1 MTAVFEVAGERVS
14 VLDDVAL
21 VDAFPTS
28 MSEFL
33 SAAEETARP
42 LGLSFNSHN
51 LHLGRREEPIPTA
64 FQMARQQLPDMEQG
78 DSHFQFGVL
87 TGVRIDET
95 P

>member
-1 MTAVFEVAGERVS
+1 MTAVYELAGERVS

-21 VDAFPTS
+21 VAAFPTS

-33 SAAEETARP
+33 SAAEKTARS
-42 LGLSFNSHN
+42 LGLSFIPHK
-51 LHLGRREEPIPTA
+51 LYLGRREEPIPTA
-64 FQMARQQLPDMEQG
+64 FQMASLQLPVMEQG
-78 DSHFQFGVL
+78 DSHFHFGVL